1 MRDGLNADE
10 GALRG
15 AIMHRPGEEP
25 IVKKPQKKE
34 VLVELAQGGD
44 GLAGALRELEMRL

>member
-1 MRDGLNADE
+1 MESVAWCCTQ
-10 GALRG
+10 
-15 AIMHRPGEEP
+15 EP